1 MNENTSSDKVDQQE
15 AISGQN
21 KATDREEQSYD
32 SGQSSN
38 GAGQRD
44 EVTESNCRFTPGEP
58 LRFAR
63 VRFPGHARSYPFL
76 VGKRKLMYGQKVM
89 AMSDR
94 GMAVGYVNS
103 FVYELPFD
111 KSMLPLRSI
120 NKIATEEDIVRE
132 QDTYQ
137 KQKSTETLCQRLIDK
152 HNLDMNLT
160 HVEFTQF
167 GKKVVFYFVAPA
179 RVDFRNL
186 VKDLVAELKLRIE
199 LRQISV
205 RDRAASMGALGPCG
219 RELCC
224 SSFLSRYGNVSIK
237 MAKNQNLTLNYSKL
251 NGVCGQLKCCLQYE
265 DEVYHQKRKR
275 LPKEGSF
282 IETLNG
288 EKGKIFRLHILS
300 EQFDLLTEKG
310 KIKRFTQDYFKRK
323 LKPQEVNMPDRF
335 ENISDET
342 SIVIGLS
349 ETEGKKTAVF
359 EKEMVKLKLRAGK
372 YASEIFEDL
381 TGVPVTDQQET
392 PQQKE
397 ALSQKDQLNQKKSE
411 SSYSQARGFDSEEEH
426 EHAVEETAYDDPS
439 SVNEGEESPEGVE
452 ATHEASESRD
462 GQQGPRRPRN
472 RRGGSGQRR
481 GNKRR
486 GPRGGGA
493 GSGNKNKPT
502 T

>member
-1 MNENTSSDKVDQQE
+1 MNQDHNSDSNSEIASEIDRPNESKTEN
-15 AISGQN
+15 GQ
-21 KATDREEQSYD
+21 TVYPDSREEV
-32 SGQSSN
+32 N
-38 GAGQRD
+38 
-44 EVTESNCRFTPGEP
+44 EKNCRFSPGEP

-76 VGKRKLMYGQKVM
+76 VGNRKLVYGQKVM

-103 FVYELPFD
+103 FVYELPFK

-120 NKIATEEDIVRE
+120 TRIATAEDIIDE
-132 QDTYQ
+132 KETYD
-137 KQKSTETLCQRLIDK
+137 KQKTTETLCQRLIDK

-205 RDRAASMGALGPCG
+205 RDRSASMGALGPCG

-265 DEVYHQKRKR
+265 DEVYSQKRKV

-282 IETLNG
+282 IETTTG

-300 EQFDLLTEKG
+300 EQFDVLTEKG
-310 KIKRFTQDYFKRK
+310 KIRRYTQSYYKRR
-323 LKPQEVNMPDRF
+323 LKAEDVNMPDRF

-342 SIVIGLS
+342 STVIGLNEVENEKRIS
-349 ETEGKKTAVF
+349 F
-359 EKEMVKLKLRAGK
+359 EREMLDLKVQAGQ

-381 TGVPVTDQQET
+381 TGVSGEEQKQT
-392 PQQKE
+392 PQQAEVGSEKE
-397 ALSQKDQLNQKKSE
+397 MLEKEINFERKLSDDNSE
-411 SSYSQARGFDSEEEH
+411 SSKEEAIVDFRTPPVEGPGTESDTDIKKKTANQDSAH
-426 EHAVEETAYDDPS
+426 NNNGP
-439 SVNEGEESPEGVE
+439 
-452 ATHEASESRD
+452 RKK
-462 GQQGPRRPRN
+462 GPRRNPRK
-472 RRGGSGQRR
+472 GSR
-481 GNKRR
+481 RR
-486 GPRGGGA
+486 GPRSA
-493 GSGNKNKPT
+493 KKKPSSDS
-502 T
+502 